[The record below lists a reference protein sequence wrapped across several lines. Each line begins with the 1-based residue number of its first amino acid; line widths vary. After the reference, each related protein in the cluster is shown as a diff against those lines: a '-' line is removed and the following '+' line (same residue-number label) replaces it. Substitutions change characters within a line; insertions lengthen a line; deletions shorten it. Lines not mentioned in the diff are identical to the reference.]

1 MNIKSNANKIH
12 NDMLSKFG
20 DENVKVRAEETFN
33 SMFGNYVEFSIT
45 NENKLLKF
53 IISKKDLNNSIFTWR
68 YYDNPNSEKI
78 SLVERSSSVDTLL
91 NDIVDIFE
99 KNRFSEDYIKNIKNN

>member
-1 MNIKSNANKIH
+1 MNIKTNANKIH

-20 DENVKVRAEETFN
+20 DENVKVFTEETFN
-33 SMFGNYVEFSIT
+33 PIFGNYVEFSIT

-53 IISKKDLNNSIFTWR
+53 IIAKKDLNNSIFTWR

-78 SLVERSSSVDTLL
+78 NLIERVSSIDTLL
-91 NDIVDIFE
+91 NDIVDVFE
-99 KNRFSEDYIKNIKNN
+99 KNRFSEDYIKSIKNN